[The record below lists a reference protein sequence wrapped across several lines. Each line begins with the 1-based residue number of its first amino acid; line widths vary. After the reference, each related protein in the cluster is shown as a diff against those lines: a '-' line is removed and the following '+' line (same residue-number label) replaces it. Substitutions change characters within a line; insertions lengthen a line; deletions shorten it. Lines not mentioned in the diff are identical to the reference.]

1 MVAAAQTAGA
11 SANPQIYGAPFPAE
25 YLGKDEQLVLS
36 LRPKLISYISLTALI
51 ATILSLVFYA
61 TAVLIVTGLFNSAV
75 SGTATLSSVSGALG
89 YLFLFWF
96 IAWVAAIVGAAAWGN
111 ILPGGIRALMAVA
124 AALLVPYIFF
134 DVFFSSLPSV
144 YTVSQLSSAF
154 WLSYAVTALV
164 VVAFALLLPIL
175 FAYLTWRHTFYGM
188 TNRRAIKVSG
198 IIGRFARDAT
208 YEKIQGVT
216 LAQGVWGRMMGF
228 GSVVFATASTSG
240 GSFGLKAER
249 QGLGI
254 LWWGVPNPV
263 DVRARANEVSEEAQ
277 KRLKVAEFQQMA
289 SVFRAQGVAPPTG
302 PMAPPG
308 PGPSAPA
315 MGMGGAASASTS
327 GQRFCT
333 QCGTPNPPLANFC
346 SGCARPLG

>member
-25 YLGKDEQLVLS
+25 YLGKEEQLVLS
-36 LRPKLISYISLTALI
+36 LKPKLIAYVSLTAVI
-51 ATILSLVFYA
+51 ATALSLIFYA
-61 TAVLIVTGLFNSAV
+61 SAILIVSGLVNSAV
-75 SGTATLSSVSGALG
+75 SGTATLSSVANAVDIL
-89 YLFLFWF
+89 LLFWF

-124 AALLVPYIFF
+124 AALLVPYLFF
-134 DVFFSSLPSV
+134 
-144 YTVSQLSSAF
+144 YTLANQSTAYTASQLIGNL
-154 WLSYAVTALV
+154 WISYAVTALV
-164 VVAFALLLPIL
+164 VVVFALLIPLL
-175 FAYLTWRHTFYGM
+175 VAYLTWRHTFYGM

-208 YEKIQGVT
+208 YDKIQGVT
-216 LAQGVWGRMMGF
+216 LAQGVWGRMTGF
-228 GSVVFATASTSG
+228 GSVVFATASTAG

-254 LWWGVPNPV
+254 LWWGAPNPV

-277 KRLKVAEFQQMA
+277 KRLKMAEFQQMA
-289 SVFRAQGVAPPTG
+289 SVFRAQGVAPATG
-302 PMAPPG
+302 PMAPTG
-308 PGPSAPA
+308 PGPASPQ
-315 MGMGGAASASTS
+315 MGMGSAASASTP

-333 QCGTPNPPLANFC
+333 QCGTPNPPLAKFC
-346 SGCARPLG
+346 SGCASPLG